1 MTPSPPPGVFV
12 CPACGSTNEANM
24 RTTLS
29 VPVVPP
35 DHAWDPVFELRHC
48 ADCGATTPAHLAER
62 WGNLDVAEA
71 ERQWRSSFQASSPF
85 KPFYWQSVDSP
96 PS

>member
-1 MTPSPPPGVFV
+1 
-12 CPACGSTNEANM
+12 M

-29 VPVVPP
+29 VPMVPS

-62 WGNLDVAEA
+62 WAKVDVAEA
-71 ERQWRSSFQASSPF
+71 RRQWESIFQGTSPF
-85 KPFYWQSVDSP
+85 QPFYWLAPEAP

>member
-1 MTPSPPPGVFV
+1 
-12 CPACGSTNEANM
+12 M

-29 VPVVPP
+29 VPVVAS

-62 WGNLDVAEA
+62 WGKLDVAEA
-71 ERQWRSSFQASSPF
+71 REQWESTFKATTPFQ
-85 KPFYWQSVDSP
+85 PFYWQVRESP
-96 PS
+96 AS

>member
-1 MTPSPPPGVFV
+1 
-12 CPACGSTNEANM
+12 M

-29 VPVVPP
+29 VPVVPS

-62 WGNLDVAEA
+62 WGNVDVAEA
-71 ERQWRSSFQASSPF
+71 RAAMAEQLPGQQPLQAVLLAVRRFAAGRVLSA
-85 KPFYWQSVDSP
+85 VVE
-96 PS
+96 

>member
-1 MTPSPPPGVFV
+1 
-12 CPACGSTNEANM
+12 M

-29 VPVVPP
+29 IPVVPS

-62 WGNLDVAEA
+62 WGQLNVVEA
-71 ERQWRSSFQASSPF
+71 RNHWESTFQATSPF
-85 KPFYWQSVDSP
+85 QPFYWQAPESP
-96 PS
+96 AS